1 MICIHL
7 FHSLCD
13 FLFWMFILFWLLI
26 ETKPVSSILAS
37 FSRCNKVNKRQGT
50 KKWAHIMFID
60 NQKKR
65 VLMHCDTCCKTKSSI
80 IVVVTNDNFNLQS
93 LRFWTLK
100 YSMVMIYLQFQFFI
114 IYLSYILY
122 STSWVSKS
130 YNIAIQYWNSPSRF
144 YTGLRRVQ

>member
-93 LRFWTLK
+93 LRILDLK
-100 YSMVMIYLQFQFFI
+100 YQMVMIYLQFQFFI

-122 STSWVSKS
+122 STN
-130 YNIAIQYWNSPSRF
+130 YDIAIEYLDSLFRF

>member
-26 ETKPVSSILAS
+26 ETKPVSSFLAS
-37 FSRCNKVNKRQGT
+37 FSRCNKVNKWQGT

-93 LRFWTLK
+93 LWISDFAHKISIKWLWYISNFNILLIHLSYKLYYAFRWSMTK
-100 YSMVMIYLQFQFFI
+100 YSFI
-114 IYLSYILY
+114 IC
-122 STSWVSKS
+122 VE
-130 YNIAIQYWNSPSRF
+130 
-144 YTGLRRVQ
+144 

>member
-26 ETKPVSSILAS
+26 ETKPVSSILSS
-37 FSRCNKVNKRQGT
+37 FSLCNKVNKRQGT

-60 NQKKR
+60 NEMKR

-93 LRFWTLK
+93 LRISDLK
-100 YSMVMIYLQFQFFI
+100 VLNGYQISAILIF
-114 IYLSYILY
+114 YLSYILHY
-122 STSWVSKS
+122 ASWVTRNF
-130 YNIAIQYWNSPSRF
+130 YIAIGYWNSPFRF
-144 YTGLRRVQ
+144 DTGPRRV